1 MEERI
6 RQAQTGDE
14 TAFEQIVAAYAPL
27 AARTALA
34 LLHDRAIAE
43 DVVQD
48 TWLNVWRALPRFDAA
63 RPFRPWLLTIVAN
76 SCRMILR
83 RKALPSVRLEQVGD
97 DLLAAREDLADHMI
111 RSETDAALT
120 AALAALPPAQRRLIE
135 LRYFARL
142 GGQGR
147 AYGCP
152 NALRA
157 HPRGFAPTAYH
168 SQPRVAEG
176 AKGCRGG
183 GQQRYLLYC

>member
-6 RQAQTGDE
+6 RRAQAGDE

-27 AARTALA
+27 ATRTALA

-48 TWLNVWRALPRFDAA
+48 TWLNIWRALPRFDAA

-83 RKALPSVRLEQVGD
+83 RKSLPSVRLEQVGD
-97 DLLAAREDLADHMI
+97 DLLAAREDVADHMI
-111 RSETDAALT
+111 RSETDVELT

-142 GGQGR
+142 EVTEIALVLAVPEGTVKSRLHRTLAAMR
-147 AYGCP
+147 AQLQCNEVLSNRP
-152 NALRA
+152 EVK
-157 HPRGFAPTAYH
+157 P
-168 SQPRVAEG
+168 
-176 AKGCRGG
+176 
-183 GQQRYLLYC
+183 